1 MGEKNNGHVNLIY
14 TWNDPGPS
22 LPVKL
27 DLIPDSVNNI
37 SRASPIPFAPPHSLV
52 GEVSFSSPELTI
64 MENDG
69 HAVVNVVRTVAVG
82 SMSIDFATYDE
93 TASAGDDY
101 QETKGTLRF
110 KKGETKKQIRIPI
123 IDDEGCEPGKF

>member
-1 MGEKNNGHVNLIY
+1 MDNGNVNLIY

-22 LPVKL
+22 LPVKIY
-27 DLIPDSVNNI
+27 LIPDSVNNI
-37 SRASPIPFAPPHSLV
+37 SRAPPTSFAPHSLV

-93 TASAGDDY
+93 TASAGYDY

>member
-1 MGEKNNGHVNLIY
+1 LGEKNNGHVNLIY

-37 SRASPIPFAPPHSLV
+37 SRASPIPFAPHSLV
-52 GEVSFSSPELTI
+52 GEVSFSSPELTV